1 MAQKSQIEEL
11 DSILLYTLKEVIRSE
26 CNISDDQ
33 NKMSKPSADE
43 KMVPV
48 FEYTKILEKL
58 TLLEQKVEAIY
69 SLIAN
74 MQKLA
79 NSAIGLDESED
90 YRIIQ
95 TENPSEVAFDYPD
108 ADKFESNSSTK
119 KEYIKRK
126 DNIRSKF
133 SKEYLKIVKNTKVCI
148 FRKNKS
154 RALSHTKQGYLP
166 FFASGSIV
174 RNLSADD
181 ETSLTSIKH
190 YLKDDEFSYVIINR
204 SEITDDL
211 LKDIRKIRVEE
222 GYLKLLIVK
231 NNKPIYS
238 IFNNIISS
246 KMETDRNQKKKKINW
261 AYAQFLF
268 MLF

>member
-1 MAQKSQIEEL
+1 MAQKNPIEDP
-11 DSILLYTLKEVIRSE
+11 DSIFLCALKEVIRSE
-26 CNISDDQ
+26 CSNISDSQ
-33 NKMSKPSADE
+33 SGMANLSTGE
-43 KMVPV
+43 ELVPV
-48 FEYTKILEKL
+48 FKYTEALEEHNKRL

-69 SLIAN
+69 SFISN

-79 NSAIGLDESED
+79 SSAIGLDESED

-95 TENPSEVAFDYPD
+95 TENPSEVAFNYPD

-119 KEYIKRK
+119 KEYINRK

-154 RALSHTKQGYLP
+154 RALSHTKEGYLP

-181 ETSLTSIKH
+181 ETSLASIKY
-190 YLKDDEFSYVIINR
+190 YLKDAEFSYVIINR

-211 LKDIRKIRVEE
+211 LKNIRKIRIEE

-238 IFNNIISS
+238 IFNNIISK
-246 KMETDRNQKKKKINW
+246 KMETDRKS
-261 AYAQFLF
+261 
-268 MLF
+268 

>member
-11 DSILLYTLKEVIRSE
+11 DNVLLCALREVIRSE
-26 CNISDDQ
+26 CNIIDDQ
-33 NKMSKPSADE
+33 NKIAKLSADE
-43 KMVPV
+43 GMVPV
-48 FEYTKILEKL
+48 FEYTKILEEYNKRI
-58 TLLEQKVEAIY
+58 TLLEQKVETIY
-69 SLIAN
+69 SLISN

-79 NSAIGLDESED
+79 SSAIGLDESED

-95 TENPSEVAFDYPD
+95 TENPSEVT
-108 ADKFESNSSTK
+108 FEYQKTTNFENNSCSTK
-119 KEYIKRK
+119 KECISRK
-126 DNIRSKF
+126 DNIRNKF
-133 SKEYLKIVKNTKVCI
+133 SEKYLKIVKNTKVCI
-148 FRKNKS
+148 FRENKS
-154 RALSHTKQGYLP
+154 RILSHTKQGYLP

-181 ETSLTSIKH
+181 ETSLASIKH

-246 KMETDRNQKKKKINW
+246 KMETDRNQKK
-261 AYAQFLF
+261 
-268 MLF
+268 

>member
-11 DSILLYTLKEVIRSE
+11 DSVLLYALKEVIRSE

-33 NKMSKPSADE
+33 NKTAKPSADE
-43 KMVPV
+43 KMVPA
-48 FEYTKILEKL
+48 FECTKILEKL

-79 NSAIGLDESED
+79 SSAIGLDESED

-95 TENPSEVAFDYPD
+95 TENPSEIT
-108 ADKFESNSSTK
+108 FEYQKTANFENNSCSTK
-119 KEYIKRK
+119 KECISRK
-126 DNIRSKF
+126 DNIRNKF
-133 SKEYLKIVKNTKVCI
+133 SEEYLKIVKNTKVCI
-148 FRKNKS
+148 FRENKS
-154 RALSHTKQGYLP
+154 RILSHTKQGYLP

-181 ETSLTSIKH
+181 ETSLASIKH

-246 KMETDRNQKKKKINW
+246 KMETDRNQKK
-261 AYAQFLF
+261 
-268 MLF
+268 